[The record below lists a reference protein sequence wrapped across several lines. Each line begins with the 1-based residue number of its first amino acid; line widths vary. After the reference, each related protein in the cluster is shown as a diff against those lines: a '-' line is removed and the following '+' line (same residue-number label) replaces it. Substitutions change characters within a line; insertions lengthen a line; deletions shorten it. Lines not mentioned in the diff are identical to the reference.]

1 MSMAKKVAIALVS
14 AIVLAV
20 GILYYISQ
28 RDLLNGKDYLKN
40 ATRSFEKVEIKKH
53 GDQGIKYVEADTFFG
68 AVYGLGVLHARDR
81 LWQLYFFRLV
91 SQGRVSEVPI
101 WFTKCIAWRQ
111 LNSGRR
117 SAHQKHR
124 TVAYRTSECLAPR
137 RRKQASVSQQFSHRD
152 SGWKH
157 MQRA

>member
-1 MSMAKKVAIALVS
+1 MSVVKKVSIALVT

-40 ATRSFEKVEIKKH
+40 ATRAFEKVEIKTH
-53 GDQGIKYVEADTFFG
+53 GEQGIKYVEAETFYG

-91 SQGRVSEVPI
+91 SQGRVSEVSKGVTI
-101 WFTKCIAWRQ
+101 SVVRWQRH
-111 LNSGRR
+111 SGHR
-117 SAHQKHR
+117 SAHQEHW
-124 TVAYRTSECLAPR
+124 TVAHRQEECPATR
-137 RRKQASVSQQFSHRD
+137 R
-152 SGWKH
+152 
-157 MQRA
+157 